1 MENTSQ
7 DQDILSLRPFK
18 AEFWTLRRIAGIIGL
33 SLLLGALFRF
43 SDLTAYL
50 ILSIALSFI
59 GRPLVQWCDRTRIAG
74 RAIGSTVG
82 AVLALAL
89 MFLGFS
95 LLVSL
100 FAPLITAEAQVLSAI
115 DFEGTARDLST
126 LVHDLTPMFLDQ
138 GQDPLA
144 WLDTANL
151 SQALSSTLGANGLGG
166 FLSGIFSLAGNL
178 VIAVFSISFMTFF
191 FLKDRQ
197 LFPGIL
203 KALTPDRHVPR
214 LERVLENSTQ
224 LLTRYFIGRA
234 VQVAIITTIITSG
247 LLLLGVPNAFLIG
260 FLAGLL
266 NLIPYVGPLLG
277 AGLGLGLILTT
288 HLQAPDLGSL
298 MGQAALVFLAGQL
311 ADNFFTQPVIFAGSV
326 KAHPLEI
333 FLLISIAGSLA
344 GITGMMLAIPAYSVI
359 RVLAKEFL
367 SGFKVIQ
374 ALTDEL

>member
-82 AVLALAL
+82 AILALAM

-115 DFEGTARDLST
+115 DFEGTARDFRA

-138 GQDPLA
+138 GEDPLA

-178 VIAVFSISFMTFF
+178 VVAVFSISFMTFF

-214 LERVLENSTQ
+214 VERVLENSTQ
-224 LLTRYFIGRA
+224 LLTRYFIGLA
-234 VQVAIITTIITSG
+234 AQVAIITTIVTGG

-288 HLQAPDLGSL
+288 HLQSPDLGSL

-311 ADNFFTQPVIFAGSV
+311 VDNFFTQPVIFAGSV

-344 GITGMMLAIPAYSVI
+344 GITGMMLAIPAYSVV